1 VYDDTGDH
9 GEERWMAI
17 GLVNFGMYALVFTDR
32 GDEVVRVISLRK
44 ATKEE
49 VKLYVESQGG

>member
-1 VYDDTGDH
+1 
-9 GEERWMAI
+9 MAI